1 MLISP
6 ANIAAQSSNLTSQI
20 GIQNPY
26 QWPIKNYR
34 ANLNTQNGI

>member
-6 ANIAAQSSNLTSQI
+6 ANIAAQSSNVTSQI

-26 QWPIKNYR
+26 E
-34 ANLNTQNGI
+34 